1 MGSMD
6 SHGSLRRAHFFFF
19 PKKGRVSRAMEKKG
33 EMKTKRSSLDL
44 PMKMSPVMQTANY
57 QQDGGVA
64 S

>member
-1 MGSMD
+1 MD
-6 SHGSLRRAHFFFF
+6 SQEVWVEHIFFFS
-19 PKKGRVSRAMEKKG
+19 KKGRVSRAMEKKG

-44 PMKMSPVMQTANY
+44 SMKMSPVMQTANY